1 MPVYC
6 CAILII
12 VLIISELFSTRLW
25 FAGGAVLSCVAAVH
39 GAGIILQ
46 LTIWAV
52 SSILIALLSLK
63 IPYVKKY
70 IFETRKKSLESCFIG
85 NEMTLHEDIG
95 GDKTNGMAD
104 IDGADI
110 IINVDSPNKVYKKG
124 SRVKINGFRCQI
136 FSEDEPCV
144 NSEK

>member
-6 CAILII
+6 WVILIA
-12 VLIISELFSTRLW
+12 VLIISELFSTNFW
-25 FAGGAVLSCVAAVH
+25 FAGGAVLSCIAATL
-39 GAGIILQ
+39 GAGVALQ
-46 LTIWAV
+46 LFIWAV
-52 SSILIALLSLK
+52 SSILLALASLK
-63 IPYVKKY
+63 IPFVKKY
-70 IFETRKKSLESCFIG
+70 ILETRKKSLESCFIG

-110 IINVDSPNKVYKKG
+110 MINVDSPDKVYKRG
-124 SRVKINGFRCQI
+124 SRVRINGFRCQI
-136 FSEDEPCV
+136 FSEKEPCA